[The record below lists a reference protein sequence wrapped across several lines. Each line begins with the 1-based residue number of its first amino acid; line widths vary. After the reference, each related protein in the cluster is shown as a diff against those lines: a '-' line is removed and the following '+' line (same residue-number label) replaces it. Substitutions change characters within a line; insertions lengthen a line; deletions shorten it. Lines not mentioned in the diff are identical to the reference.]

1 VANAETYLKTLAK
14 DITEK
19 KNYEGGVGDYLIKYF
34 NLSLNVGTEKKK
46 K

>member
-1 VANAETYLKTLAK
+1 MANSETYLKTLGR

-34 NLSLNVGTEKKK
+34 KLNLNLK
-46 K
+46 